1 MRYSDCYNDLKKII
15 KREFGY
21 EMAMSSSMAQAI
33 EVWSALMENEPAWAD
48 DYVHGNEIPATVA
61 SEVARLAVLE
71 FESDVVNDDYINE
84 IYHEVQKNLGTYLEF
99 ACGKGGMILKPY
111 INGDEIIV
119 SCVQADS
126 FFPIRYNADMIST
139 CAFLEQ
145 FREGKEI
152 FTRIEIWD
160 FDGSQLEIINKAFK
174 STQENRLGNEIDL
187 ESVEMW
193 QGISPRATFEC
204 DRMPFGYF
212 RTPLANTVDNSSPLG
227 ISIFHR
233 GIQDIARADR
243 MLAEIDWEYKSKET
257 AIHISDSLLKT
268 NDDGQ
273 KVYPEGGKRLYRVLD
288 YFTGAT
294 DKPLLEVF
302 SPEIRNK
309 SLFDGLNQIYK
320 AIELKC
326 YLSYGVLSDPNN
338 TDKTAEEIRMSK
350 QRSYT
355 IVTRIQEALETCLI
369 DMLNGIKFWGNL
381 NGTIPLEDLETS
393 FEWGD
398 SVLTDKDKDRQML
411 LQEVSAGIRTK
422 ESYLMEVYGITEEE
436 AKALIP
442 QTVTLFGDVNA

>member
-1 MRYSDCYNDLKKII
+1 
-15 KREFGY
+15 
-21 EMAMSSSMAQAI
+21 
-33 EVWSALMENEPAWAD
+33 
-48 DYVHGNEIPATVA
+48 
-61 SEVARLAVLE
+61 
-71 FESDVVNDDYINE
+71 
-84 IYHEVQKNLGTYLEF
+84 
-99 ACGKGGMILKPY
+99 
-111 INGDEIIV
+111 
-119 SCVQADS
+119 
-126 FFPIRYNADMIST
+126 
-139 CAFLEQ
+139 
-145 FREGKEI
+145 
-152 FTRIEIWD
+152 
-160 FDGSQLEIINKAFK
+160 
-174 STQENRLGNEIDL
+174 
-187 ESVEMW
+187 
-193 QGISPRATFEC
+193 
-204 DRMPFGYF
+204 
-212 RTPLANTVDNSSPLG
+212 
-227 ISIFHR
+227 
-233 GIQDIARADR
+233 
-243 MLAEIDWEYKSKET
+243 MLAEIDWEYKSKES